1 MIAIAESASINPA
14 VIIATFLSSSLYS
27 HPFIALI
34 ITLTP
39 ENIIIGI
46 ANAIVIL
53 KRVFVILTKRESF
66 LMICGLLVSE
76 ISILV
81 DQRKISFPTA
91 FLVLPIL
98 MT

>member
-1 MIAIAESASINPA
+1 M
-14 VIIATFLSSSLYS
+14 
-27 HPFIALI
+27 ALM

-46 ANAIVIL
+46 AKAIVIL
-53 KRVFVILTKRESF
+53 KRVLVILTKRESF

-81 DQRKISFPTA
+81 DQRKISLPTA
-91 FLVLPIL
+91 FFVLPIL